1 MDSETSAV
9 LTLALLVAGAALL
22 VWRDTRRSPHGL
34 QVWLLH
40 KVTRFFTPF
49 VFRQRIVPSY
59 FPPEGGGLVIANHR
73 SPIDPMVIFSLVS
86 LQEGRSRIRRV
97 EFITAREYCE
107 IGGALGFITRNMGVI
122 PVERNGRD
130 MRSVREALRRAKDG
144 RLVGVF
150 PEGKINTGEGLLPAI
165 PGVAWLAL
173 HAKLPVYPIFIHG
186 ALQLGSMVA
195 PFTRFCR
202 LRVHL
207 GEPID
212 LSCYQGRKIDQDLL
226 REVTDLLMQRL
237 AETGGVA
244 PAQNTDD
251 ESSGLRVF
259 DERAQAG

>member
-1 MDSETSAV
+1 MDSETSAIV
-9 LTLALLVAGAALL
+9 ALSLFAAGAALL
-22 VWRDTRRSPHGL
+22 IWFDMRRSPHGL
-34 QVWLLH
+34 KVWFLH

-59 FPPEGGGLVIANHR
+59 FPSEGGGLVIANHR

-86 LQEGRSRIRRV
+86 LQEGRCRIRRV
-97 EFITAREYCE
+97 EFLTAREYCE
-107 IGGALGFITRNMGVI
+107 IGGVLGFITHNMGVI
-122 PVERNGRD
+122 PVDRNGRD
-130 MRSVREALRRAKDG
+130 MRPVREALRRAKEG

-165 PGVAWLAL
+165 PGIAWLAL

-186 ALQLGSMVA
+186 ALQLDSMVA
-195 PFTRFCR
+195 PFTKFCR
-202 LRVHL
+202 LDVNL

-226 REVTDLLMQRL
+226 REVADLLMQRL

-244 PAQNTDD
+244 PPPNPD
-251 ESSGLRVF
+251 EEANGLRVF
-259 DERAQAG
+259 DQRAQAS